1 MTERTEID
9 DLFTHCGVL
18 VGALAR
24 KVRKMSDEDIYEELD
39 YMSKRLAEVSKEFRT
54 KVYEE
59 TQEPQEPQEPQKL
72 GLYNDHKLDYGVQPR
87 SDVAWTLQ
95 TK

>member
-9 DLFTHCGVL
+9 DLFTYCGIL

-24 KVRKMSDEDIYEELD
+24 KVRKMSDEDIYEELE

-54 KVYEE
+54 KVYDESDK
-59 TQEPQEPQEPQKL
+59 QQQL
-72 GLYNDHKLDYGVQPR
+72 GLYDDHKLDYGVQAR

>member
-24 KVRKMSDEDIYEELD
+24 KVRKMSDEDIYEELE

-54 KVYEE
+54 KVYD
-59 TQEPQEPQEPQKL
+59 EPKEPQKL
-72 GLYNDHKLDYGVQPR
+72 GLYDDHKLDYGVQPR
-87 SDVAWTLQ
+87 SAVAWTLQ